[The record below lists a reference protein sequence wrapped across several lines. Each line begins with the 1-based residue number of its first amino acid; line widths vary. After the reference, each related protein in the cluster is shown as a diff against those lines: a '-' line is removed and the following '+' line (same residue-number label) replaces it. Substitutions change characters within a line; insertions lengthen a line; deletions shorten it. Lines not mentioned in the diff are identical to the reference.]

1 MKLSK
6 DIVLEYMQNQALNHS
21 ESISFTTQEL
31 SDALQMQRSNLSKLL
46 NELVKDQ
53 RIKKTNGR
61 PVYYSLVNEKDG
73 SCFNNMIGHNSSLK
87 QVIQLTKAALLYPGN
102 SLPILIT
109 GSDGSGK
116 SLLASLIYEFAKE
129 AKIIDKEAP
138 LVKINCRYLTEETDN
153 KMRDVFFSKSSG
165 AIDRA
170 EGGILFIDH
179 INRLSS
185 DVQRDLLKC
194 VEIGQ
199 VSSNNTI
206 LVYSVDDAINPSYLS
221 LYTSK
226 FSIVVDMPSLSAR
239 TFEERFEM
247 IQCFF
252 QKEASCIQKNIK
264 INAELLRCLLLY
276 PCQFNVKQLKK
287 DIQLGCANGYARN
300 FDKKDSQMELFIHDF
315 PNYVRKGFLSYQK
328 YRTQIESI
336 IPDNCLYV
344 FRRNQQM
351 LVRIQV

>member
-185 DVQRDLLKC
+185 VGHFLRTVHTCYPFLF
-194 VEIGQ
+194 
-199 VSSNNTI
+199 SAPAFA
-206 LVYSVDDAINPSYLS
+206 LV
-221 LYTSK
+221 
-226 FSIVVDMPSLSAR
+226 
-239 TFEERFEM
+239 
-247 IQCFF
+247 
-252 QKEASCIQKNIK
+252 
-264 INAELLRCLLLY
+264 
-276 PCQFNVKQLKK
+276 
-287 DIQLGCANGYARN
+287 
-300 FDKKDSQMELFIHDF
+300 
-315 PNYVRKGFLSYQK
+315 
-328 YRTQIESI
+328 
-336 IPDNCLYV
+336 
-344 FRRNQQM
+344 
-351 LVRIQV
+351 